1 MGLKYTNYFDNSQY
15 TCPDTHIFTCKGC
28 SSHLC
33 LSNLVL
39 SDNFNGSSGPAL
51 LVEQLINVDI
61 SPITEDTSM
70 RTGLYKIN
78 KVKCQQCKKTVGWRY
93 KKSYSYSES
102 YKEGKFVIEKSYI
115 NMSK

>member
-70 RTGLYKIN
+70 RTGLYKITRLN
-78 KVKCQQCKKTVGWRY
+78 ANNVKRSLAGDIRR
-93 KKSYSYSES
+93 
-102 YKEGKFVIEKSYI
+102 VIVIVKATRKASLLLKRVI
-115 NMSK
+115 